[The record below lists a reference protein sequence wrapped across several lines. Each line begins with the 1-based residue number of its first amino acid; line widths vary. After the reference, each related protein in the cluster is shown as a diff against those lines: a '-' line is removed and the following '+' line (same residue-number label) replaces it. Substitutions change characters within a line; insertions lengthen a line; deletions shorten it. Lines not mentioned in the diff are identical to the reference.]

1 MESGDMIAPV
11 PASSAMELEGRVIVV
26 LGATSGVGRAAVL
39 DLVGNGAS
47 VVFQGRDR
55 TRADALLASLPAG
68 RAEFM
73 PADLYSYTEVDRVI
87 GAASER
93 FGRLDGVVASGGS
106 FDPRPKPFIDM
117 TPDEL
122 PLYFATRLYHRLN
135 AVHSAFNRMRGQ
147 GYGKIVTLTTDAG
160 RVATPAES
168 MIGGAAAAQIFI
180 TRALARELAQYGVRI
195 NTVSISLTTDTPSWE
210 RQQQSLADS
219 SSDVIVAAFK
229 KLEQRAAFG
238 VCEPRDIAPLVTY
251 LCSPRSDKL
260 SGATISVNGGVSFP
274 SY

>member
-1 MESGDMIAPV
+1 MESGDVNAEAGPIGNQDLD
-11 PASSAMELEGRVIVV
+11 ERVIAV
-26 LGATSGVGRAAVL
+26 LGGTNGIGRAAVL
-39 DLVGNGAS
+39 DLVANGAS

-55 TRADALLASLPAG
+55 ARAEALLASLPAG
-68 RAEFM
+68 RAEFIA
-73 PADLYSYTEVDRVI
+73 ADLYSYADVDHLIRL
-87 GAASER
+87 AFER

-117 TPDEL
+117 TPEEL
-122 PLYFATRLYHRLN
+122 PVYFETRLYHRLN
-135 AVHSAFNRMRGQ
+135 AIHSAFNRMRDQ
-147 GYGKIVTLTTDAG
+147 GYGKIITLTSDAG

-168 MIGGAAAAQIFI
+168 MIGGAGAALIFI
-180 TRALARELAQYGVRI
+180 TRALAREFAPYGIRI
-195 NTVSISLTTDTPSWE
+195 NTVSISLTSDTPSWV
-210 RQQQSLADS
+210 RQQEKLAES
-219 SSDVIVAAFK
+219 SSDVIVEAYR

-260 SGATISVNGGVSFP
+260 SGATISINGGMSFP